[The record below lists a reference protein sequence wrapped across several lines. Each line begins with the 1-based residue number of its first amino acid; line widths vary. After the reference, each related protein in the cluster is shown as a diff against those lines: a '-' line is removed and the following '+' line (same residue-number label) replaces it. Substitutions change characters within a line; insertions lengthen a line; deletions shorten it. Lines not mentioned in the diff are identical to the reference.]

1 MLANVTVNQ
10 TSLTTRSLYS
20 ELLQEHPSDIH
31 YSMLVARGVMVAR
44 VEVQV
49 EVYLPGFMENST
61 WGLTVKQLQD
71 FVTIP
76 GATFS
81 TLLVNGT
88 DEWDGSTVRC
98 LLYTT
103 GGTTFTNNFTVV
115 IGSALP
121 TTYTALHTSTS
132 TLCLG

>member
-1 MLANVTVNQ
+1 V
-10 TSLTTRSLYS
+10 
-20 ELLQEHPSDIH
+20 P
-31 YSMLVARGVMVAR
+31 
-44 VEVQV
+44 
-49 EVYLPGFMENST
+49 
-61 WGLTVKQLQD
+61 
-71 FVTIP
+71 IP

-103 GGTTFTNNFTVV
+103 GGTTATKNFTVM

-121 TTYTALHTSTS
+121 TTYYITTTFAFLR
-132 TLCLG
+132 